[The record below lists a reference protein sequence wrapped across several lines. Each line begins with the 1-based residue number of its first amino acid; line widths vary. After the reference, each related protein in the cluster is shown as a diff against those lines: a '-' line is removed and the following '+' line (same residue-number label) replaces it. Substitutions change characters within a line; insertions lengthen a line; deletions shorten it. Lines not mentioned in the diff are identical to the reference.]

1 LPTMVMLR
9 RAGVVLIVAVLAL
22 GLGGAVAGAKKKKKK
37 KGQVWSAK
45 ITLGHPS
52 ATQFT
57 GTVDSKLGACLR
69 GRLVNVFYTDPT
81 GNTAHLSIQRTDGKG
96 RFEVNLT
103 QSAYP
108 GTYQAQAAH
117 ERTRALKRPQT
128 CKADTSNPIFI

>member
-1 LPTMVMLR
+1 MEVLR
-9 RAGVVLIVAVLAL
+9 RAGVVLIVIALVLAL
-22 GLGGAVAGAKKKKKK
+22 GLGGAVAGGKKKKKK
-37 KGQVWSAK
+37 KGHAWGAK
-45 ITLGHPS
+45 ITLAHPS

-57 GTVDSKLGACLR
+57 GTVDSNLAACLR

-103 QSAYP
+103 QAAYP

-117 ERTRALKRPQT
+117 ERIRALKAPQT
-128 CKADTSNPIFI
+128 CKAATSNPIFV